1 MKKYLAIVLSIVL
14 SMALIAGCG
23 NTQNTSEPAAAPAQ
37 TAEPAAAEPAAEPA
51 SYRVAIVQQ
60 LDHASLDEIR
70 FAIEAEIDKR
80 AAAEGITVTYDEF
93 SGQNDGSVLT
103 QIGSTVVAEKYDAVI
118 PIATL
123 AAQIMASSTEDAGI
137 PVIFAAISNPED
149 AGLTGLSNVTGTSD
163 MLNTEAMMD
172 MLFMAKPDAK
182 TIGLLYSKSEV
193 NSATPIAQAKAYL
206 DAKGIKYI
214 EGTGNTT
221 DEILTAA
228 SSLAADCDAVF
239 TPTDNVV
246 MAAATPVAEILGDA
260 GVPHFAGADSFVAQG
275 AFATCGVNYTNLG
288 TYTGDMCVD
297 ILTGGAIGDYHIMD
311 GDIITVNTEV
321 AAQLGIDGGIYDSLG
336 KTVVE
341 VTTSAE

>member
-1 MKKYLAIVLSIVL
+1 MKKFLAAVMSMILCLSL
-14 SMALIAGCG
+14 AAGCG
-23 NTQNTSEPAAAPAQ
+23 TETGSSAPAPAAPAQ
-37 TAEPAAAEPAAEPA
+37 TAEPAAEPA

-80 AAAEGITVTYDEF
+80 AAAEGVTITYEEF

-103 QIGSTVVAEKYDAVI
+103 QIGTQVVSDKYDAVI

-123 AAQIMASSTEDAGI
+123 AAQIMASSTEDTDI

-149 AGLTGLSNVTGTSD
+149 AGLAGLGNVTGTSD
-163 MLNTEAMMD
+163 MLNTEAMME

-182 TIGLLYSKSEV
+182 TVGLLYSKSEV

-206 DAKGIKYI
+206 DKAGVKYV
-214 EGTGNTT
+214 EATGNTT
-221 DEILTAA
+221 DEILAAA

-246 MAAATPVAEILGDA
+246 MAAAAPVAEILNEA

-297 ILTGGAIGDYHIMD
+297 ILLGGAVGDYHIMD
-311 GDIITVNTEV
+311 GDIITVNIDV
-321 AAQLGIDGGIYDSLG
+321 AGQLGIDSGIYDSLG

-341 VTTSAE
+341 VTAE

>member
-1 MKKYLAIVLSIVL
+1 M
-14 SMALIAGCG
+14 
-23 NTQNTSEPAAAPAQ
+23 
-37 TAEPAAAEPAAEPA
+37 
-51 SYRVAIVQQ
+51 
-60 LDHASLDEIR
+60 
-70 FAIEAEIDKR
+70 
-80 AAAEGITVTYDEF
+80 
-93 SGQNDGSVLT
+93 LT
-103 QIGSTVVAEKYDAVI
+103 QIGTQVVSDKYDAVI

-123 AAQIMASSTEDAGI
+123 AAQIMASSTEDTDI

-149 AGLTGLSNVTGTSD
+149 AGLAGLGNVTGTSD
-163 MLNTEAMMD
+163 MLNTEAMME

-182 TIGLLYSKSEV
+182 TVGLLYSKSEV

-206 DAKGIKYI
+206 DKAGVKYV
-214 EGTGNTT
+214 EATGNTT
-221 DEILTAA
+221 DEILAAA

-246 MAAATPVAEILGDA
+246 MAAAAPVAEILNEA

-297 ILTGGAIGDYHIMD
+297 ILLGGAVGDYHIMD
-311 GDIITVNTEV
+311 GDIITVNIDV
-321 AAQLGIDGGIYDSLG
+321 AGQLGIDAGIYDSLG

-341 VTTSAE
+341 VTAE